1 MTKHPLGEMAD
12 GTVSMDMTE
21 EQSRQTE
28 GTPGL
33 PAIEG
38 LVMRTC
44 RGEGDLPELVRV
56 SRASQLA
63 DSVTWHYSVEK
74 LANELAHTPGLD
86 PSRDVLVVEV
96 ATRVVG
102 WGLVSCR
109 DEETGGRLYHNY
121 THLVPEWRGRGIMHA
136 MQRWL
141 EDRAARIDA
150 GRPSGAPPSL
160 LSVWATDSQLPRLA
174 VLRDFGYRPVRY
186 FLEMERDLTQPIP
199 EPPLPEGLTVRPVR
213 PHEHRRVFT
222 ALVEADRE
230 AWGQVKQTEAD
241 YERFIGRPMTDPSLW
256 TVAWDGDEPAGMVLG
271 WIDHEENG
279 QNGRLVGYTED
290 IAVLPPYRRRGLAR
304 ALLARNMA
312 LMRERGMT
320 VANLGVDS
328 ENPSGATRLYEG
340 MGFRAVRRY
349 TVHRKPLGG

>member
-1 MTKHPLGEMAD
+1 
-12 GTVSMDMTE
+12 
-21 EQSRQTE
+21 
-28 GTPGL
+28 
-33 PAIEG
+33 
-38 LVMRTC
+38 MRTY
-44 RGEGDLPELVRV
+44 RGEEDLPGLVRV

-63 DSVTWHYSVEK
+63 DGVTWHYSVEK
-74 LANELAHTPGLD
+74 LRNELAHTPGLD

-96 ATRVVG
+96 AGRIVG

-109 DEETGGRLYHNY
+109 DEEAGGRLYHNY
-121 THLVPEWRGRGIMHA
+121 TNLVPEWRGRGIMHA
-136 MQRWL
+136 MQRWI

-150 GRPSGAPPSL
+150 ERPSDAAPSL

-186 FLEMERDLTQPIP
+186 FLEMERDLAQHIP
-199 EPPLPEGLTVRPVR
+199 EPPMPPGLAVRPVR
-213 PHEHRRVFT
+213 PDEHRRVFM

-230 AWGQVKQTEAD
+230 EWGQVKQTEAD

-271 WIDHEENG
+271 WIDHEENE

-290 IAVLPPYRRRGLAR
+290 IAVRRPYRRRGLAR

-312 LMRERGMT
+312 LMRDHGMA

-328 ENPSGATRLYEG
+328 ENPSGAGHLYEG
-340 MGFRAVRRY
+340 LGFRPVRRY
-349 TVHRKPLGG
+349 TVHRKPLGE